1 MLAHFVARG
10 TTKRLSTTPC
20 IGEVVVPPFTLSDW
34 LRAPR
39 HRQHKCRLRKRAV
52 MHPDVWQAETCLKLV
67 ALSAVLLALA
77 VVLSLT
83 FPSTWPLLAAR
94 AALLGFGMA
103 FLVVGLRRRRHRSS
117 PP

>member
-1 MLAHFVARG
+1 
-10 TTKRLSTTPC
+10 
-20 IGEVVVPPFTLSDW
+20 
-34 LRAPR
+34 
-39 HRQHKCRLRKRAV
+39 